1 MEDQKIRN
9 TWDIPPIRNLA
20 KWFTKGEIQEL
31 FERLDC
37 LGLSGEDRIQ
47 QFIMLLKARPSSL
60 KNPNELI
67 GFYACLQ
74 IKIREMLEVPSYKII
89 KN

>member
-1 MEDQKIRN
+1 MEDQKTYN

-31 FERLDC
+31 FERLDR

-47 QFIMLLKARPSSL
+47 QFILLLKGRPSSL
-60 KNPNELI
+60 KNSNELI